1 LSLTAP
7 QSQGDVESMG
17 HHPTGGCALR
27 PVLPIVA
34 LVLFLTVP
42 ARAEL
47 TNSTDS
53 APSASSALDDE
64 ISLRG
69 AVPSERL
76 RASDLD
82 AVRSVN
88 DRAAL
93 SRALHEADLLRKRR
107 EAGEFDPE
115 HRYRAPSNPNE
126 AHKRIQEEFGPDSI
140 LTRSASTVAAIADGV
155 ERGGAKSLDGVAT
168 VTESLVNRGGDA
180 LGFDSIDMPRIK
192 PRISGKRAGVYVST
206 DW

>member
-1 LSLTAP
+1 MA
-7 QSQGDVESMG
+7 Q
-17 HHPTGGCALR
+17 HPNRRRVCLGILLGG
-27 PVLPIVA
+27 VLYAASVPPYAKAA
-34 LVLFLTVP
+34 LVIIAQQALPTET
-42 ARAEL
+42 ADDRAAVGEFSL
-47 TNSTDS
+47 DG
-53 APSASSALDDE
+53 AMPSN
-64 ISLRG
+64 
-69 AVPSERL
+69 RL
-76 RASDLD
+76 RATDLD

-93 SRALHEADLLRKRR
+93 IRALHDAEMLRRRR

-115 HRYRAPSNPNE
+115 LRYRSPSNPYE
-126 AHKRIQEEFGPDSI
+126 AHRRIQEEYGPDSI

-155 ERGGAKSLDGVAT
+155 ERGGAKSFDGVAT

-180 LGFDSIDMPRIK
+180 LGFDTIDVPRLK